1 MFGVQNVSILGYING
16 TPPKKRPKEHQIFF
30 SAQEIYLCWVILLGS
45 MGGKK
50 IYQKLSSFFGGP
62 TGKTG
67 RVLQSLF

>member
-16 TPPKKRPKEHQIFF
+16 TPPKKKAQGTSNIF

-45 MGGKK
+45 MGGKE

>member
-16 TPPKKRPKEHQIFF
+16 TPPKKKAQGTSNIFF
-30 SAQEIYLCWVILLGS
+30 RPRNLSMLGDFTRFH
-45 MGGKK
+45 GGKK